1 VSGPTRAVFLSYA
14 SQDAVAARRISD
26 ALRSA
31 GIEVWFDQSE
41 LRGGDAWDQRIRQQ
55 IRDCALFMPVISA
68 TTTARHEGYF
78 RLEWSLAE
86 QRSHMIAHNK
96 AFIVPICL
104 DQTVES
110 GANVPESFQRVPWTR
125 LPAGNATAAFVE
137 RVRRLLSP
145 QPVGAPTDISAAA
158 SPAGASAP
166 RDQTAS
172 GARRRSRSM
181 GYLIVAL
188 ITVLIA
194 YQLVRKL
201 SRHAPPAVP
210 PPPAKIT
217 GDRAPRAS
225 AASPIPSD
233 GDVASS
239 PH

>member
-1 VSGPTRAVFLSYA
+1 VFLSYA

-41 LRGGDAWDQRIRQQ
+41 VRGGDAWDQRIRQQ

-86 QRSHMIAHNK
+86 QRSHMITRNK
-96 AFIVPICL
+96 PFIVPVCL
-104 DQTVES
+104 DRTAES
-110 GANVPESFQRVPWTR
+110 GADVPESFQRVQWTR
-125 LPAGNATAAFVE
+125 LPGGHATAAFVE

-145 QPVGAPTDISAAA
+145 QPVSALTDMSAAA
-158 SPAGASAP
+158 SPASGGAPLNPAVSATRP
-166 RDQTAS
+166 
-172 GARRRSRSM
+172 RSRSVWF
-181 GYLIVAL
+181 LIVAL
-188 ITVLIA
+188 ITVVIA

-201 SRHAPPAVP
+201 SRHAPPALP
-210 PPPAKIT
+210 SPPAKIA
-217 GDRAPRAS
+217 GDSAPLAS
-225 AASPIPSD
+225 AAPAAASD
-233 GDVASS
+233 RDVASP